1 MVRIASL
8 ALAALTLSLMA
19 APARAQVRDTSLNWL
34 TIHTPHFDIHYHEPL
49 GLMARRV
56 AAVAERAHTS
66 LVEVLGSAPS
76 QTVQI
81 VLSDD
86 SDAANGSAT
95 AIPYDV
101 IRLYAEPPEDL
112 SPLSEY
118 DDWLTTLVSHEYMH
132 VVHLDQATGVAALIN
147 LILGR
152 VYMPNHVNP
161 SWLLE
166 GYAVWQESELTSG
179 GRLRSSMWDMYL
191 RMDALEDRLWDIDQ
205 VSSGADRWPHGNAA
219 YLYGSHFIRFIAD
232 RYGREALA
240 EITHEYADAI
250 LPYGI
255 NRAAEH
261 ATGHSFVD
269 LFRDFLEE
277 RREHY
282 ADQAAAITAIG
293 VREGRR
299 ISHHGEI
306 ARAPRWDRDG
316 ALYYLQGDNRSRYEV
331 HRMDPQTGAE
341 GEVLLRGDSDAG
353 FSFSPTNEVFFS
365 RRDVH
370 RDYYYFSDL
379 FVRDRETGH
388 ERRLTEGARA
398 RDPDVS
404 PDGRWV
410 TYTIS
415 SAATSHLMIART
427 DDVAGTQRYL
437 IQSEPFE
444 QIFTPRFS
452 PDGRTIAFSR
462 WRAGGLR
469 DVALIDV
476 STGRIQAI
484 TNDRAQD
491 TGPTFSPDGARVY
504 FSSDR
509 TGVANLYSY
518 HLASGTLR
526 QVTNVVSGAYQP
538 AVSPDGRSI
547 AYIGYTS
554 YGFDLF
560 VLEEGLEGFRAAPAY
575 VDRHPPSSETE
586 PILTAEASAYDPWA
600 TIYPRS
606 YFLDLVQ
613 DTFGMQLGISTAG
626 EDVAGFHSWNLRVGV
641 GLVRGQVDV
650 DFGYSWNRSPLGFS
664 LYLNRAVNQVGGLE
678 IAGER
683 QTWIQD
689 AIGGSAGVS
698 YAFPRAFDVGS
709 VHLAYN
715 ATYTFAD
722 EPFGIV
728 PDPNVPLYV
737 LPERGLFAGL
747 RFGWNYSN
755 VERYAYDISASN
767 GRSLGVEVSLAHP
780 NLGSQYEVVT
790 ATWQFTNYLPLFDH
804 HVLAFRYGGG
814 VSGGDLDRVGLFGVG
829 GYPVVAPL
837 AGLGSPVILGGVAL
851 RGYAPNDRVGTQ
863 FHLAQLEYRL
873 PIVRF
878 NRGVETLPFYLNRL
892 YVTAFCDYGDAFN
905 HSFDLASFRL
915 GIGAEVF
922 LDVTLFYL
930 IPLTVRIGYAHG
942 FMEGGLEQFYA
953 HLGRSF

>member
-1 MVRIASL
+1 MRDKSL
-8 ALAALTLSLMA
+8 T
-19 APARAQVRDTSLNWL
+19 WL
-34 TIHTPHFDIHYHEPL
+34 TIHTTHFDIHYHEPL

-56 AAVAERAHTS
+56 GAVAERAHTS
-66 LVEVLGSAPS
+66 LVEVLGNAPS
-76 QTVQI
+76 QRVQFVI
-81 VLSDD
+81 TDD
-86 SDAANGSAT
+86 SNAANGSAT
-95 AIPYDV
+95 ALPYDV

-112 SPLSEY
+112 TPLGEY

-132 VVHLDQATGVAALIN
+132 MVHLDQATGVAALIN

-152 VYMPNHVNP
+152 LYMPNHVNP

-191 RMDALEDRLWDIDQ
+191 RMDALEDRLWDLDQ

-240 EITHEYADAI
+240 EITHEYADAL

-261 ATGHSFVD
+261 ATGHTFVD
-269 LFRDFLEE
+269 LYQDFLAE

-282 ADQAAAITAIG
+282 ADQAAAIAALGIHQ
-293 VREGRR
+293 GRR
-299 ISHHGEI
+299 LSHHGEI
-306 ARAPRWDRDG
+306 ARAPRWDPRDG
-316 ALYYLQGDNRSRYEV
+316 ALYYVQGDNRSRYEV
-331 HRMDPQTGAE
+331 HRMDAESGAE
-341 GEVLLRGDSDAG
+341 GEVLLRGDSDAS

-379 FVRDRETGH
+379 FVRDRATGH
-388 ERRLTEGARA
+388 ERRLTHGQRA

-427 DDVAGTQRYL
+427 DDVAGTERAL
-437 IQSEPFE
+437 IRSEPFE

-452 PDGRTIAFSR
+452 PDGRSIVFSR
-462 WRAGGLR
+462 WQAGGMR

-476 STGRIQAI
+476 ATQRIQAI
-484 TNDRAQD
+484 THDRAQD

-509 TGVANLYSY
+509 TGVANLYAY

-538 AVSPDGRSI
+538 AVSPDGSAI

-554 YGFDLF
+554 YGFDLY
-560 VLEEGLEGFRAAPAY
+560 VMDEGLEGFRAAPAY
-575 VDRHPPSSETE
+575 VDHHPPSSETE

-613 DTFGMQLGISTAG
+613 DSFGMQLGVSVAG
-626 EDVAGFHSWNLRVGV
+626 EDVAAFHSWNLRVGF

-650 DFGYSWNRSPLGFS
+650 DFGYSWNGSPLGMS
-664 LYLNRAVNQVGGLE
+664 LYLSRAVNQVGGLE
-678 IAGER
+678 VGGER
-683 QTWIQD
+683 RTWIQD
-689 AIGGSAGVS
+689 AVSASAGVS
-698 YAFPRAFDVGS
+698 YRFPRTFDVGS

-715 ATYTFAD
+715 ASFTFAA
-722 EPFGIV
+722 EPFGI
-728 PDPNVPLYV
+728 PIDPNVPLYA

-747 RFGWNYSN
+747 RFGWSYSN

-767 GRSLGVEVSLAHP
+767 GRSLGVELSLAHP
-780 NLGSQYEVVT
+780 HLGSQYEVIT

-878 NRGVETLPFYLNRL
+878 NRGIETLPFYLNRL
-892 YVTAFCDYGDAFN
+892 YATAFCDYGDAFN
-905 HSFDLASFRL
+905 ASFDLSSFRL
-915 GIGAEVF
+915 GIGAEIF

-930 IPLTVRIGYAHG
+930 IPLTVRVGYAHG
-942 FMEGGLEQFYA
+942 FMEGGTDQFYA